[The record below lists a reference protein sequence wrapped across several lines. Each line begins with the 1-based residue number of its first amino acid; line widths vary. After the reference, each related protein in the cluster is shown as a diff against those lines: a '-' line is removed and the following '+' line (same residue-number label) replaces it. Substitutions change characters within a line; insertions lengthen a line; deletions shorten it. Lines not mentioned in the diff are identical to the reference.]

1 MTDPSANQDQIKFWN
16 EKAGRE
22 WVDLQ
27 ERMDANLSGAHAAI
41 MAFAAAQGGEHVL
54 DIGCGTGTTSLAL
67 ADSVGP
73 RGTVTGA
80 DISRPMLELARRRA
94 QGRANLSFIEADAST
109 HHFTSGSDLL
119 FSRFGVMFFDDPAG
133 AFANLRTALKP
144 GGRLAFICWRTAPE
158 NRWASAPLA
167 AARPFLPDQ
176 PPPDPLAPGPFAFAD
191 PDRIRAILGGAGFQD
206 IHIEKRDGVMAMG
219 GDSAVIAGQTLQI
232 GPLSRA
238 VGEADAA
245 TRARIVERV
254 QSALEEFRTAEGEIA
269 PPTACWL
276 VGARI

>member
-1 MTDPSANQDQIKFWN
+1 MAANEDQIKFWN

-27 ERMDANLSGAHAAI
+27 ERMDANLSGTHAAV

-67 ADSVGP
+67 ADAVGQ
-73 RGTVTGA
+73 RGAVTGA

-94 QGRANLSFIEADAST
+94 EGRANVSFIEADASA
-109 HHFTSGSDLL
+109 HHFAPGSDLL

-133 AFANLRTALKP
+133 AFANLRTALKS
-144 GGRLAFICWRTAPE
+144 GGRLAFICWRTPPE
-158 NRWASAPLA
+158 NLWAFAPLA
-167 AARPFLPDQ
+167 AARPFLPEQ

-191 PDRIRAILGGAGFQD
+191 QDRIRTILGGAGFRD
-206 IHIEKRDGVMAMG
+206 IHIEKQDGVMAMG
-219 GDSAVIAGQTLQI
+219 PDSAVIASQTLQI

-238 VGEADAA
+238 VGEADAP
-245 TRARIVERV
+245 TRARIVEKV
-254 QSALEEFRTAEGEIA
+254 QGALEKFRTVEGQIA

-276 VGARI
+276 VGARA

>member
-1 MTDPSANQDQIKFWN
+1 MSANEDQIKFWN

-22 WVDLQ
+22 WVALQ
-27 ERMDANLSGAHAAI
+27 ERMDANLSGTHAAV
-41 MAFAAAQGGEHVL
+41 MAFAAAQVCEHVL

-67 ADSVGP
+67 ADAVGL
-73 RGTVTGA
+73 RGKVTGA

-94 QGRANLSFIEADAST
+94 QDRANVSFIEADAST
-109 HHFTSGSDLL
+109 HHFTPQSDLL

-144 GGRLAFICWRTAPE
+144 GGRLAFICWCTALE

-167 AARPFLPDQ
+167 AARPFLPEQ
-176 PPPDPLAPGPFAFAD
+176 PPTDPLAPGPFAFAD
-191 PDRIRAILGGAGFQD
+191 LDRIRTILDGAGFQD
-206 IHIEKRDGVMAMG
+206 IHIEKQDGVMAMG
-219 GDSAVIAGQTLQI
+219 PDSAVIAAQTLQI

-238 VGEADAA
+238 VGEVDAP

-254 QSALEEFRTAEGEIA
+254 SSALEEFRTPEGEIA

-276 VGARI
+276 VGARA

>member
-1 MTDPSANQDQIKFWN
+1 MSANEDQIKFWN

-27 ERMDANLSGAHAAI
+27 ERMDANLSGTHAAI

-67 ADSVGP
+67 ADAVGP
-73 RGTVTGA
+73 RGKVTGA

-94 QGRANLSFIEADAST
+94 QGRANASFIEADASAY
-109 HHFTSGSDLL
+109 HFAPESDLL

-144 GGRLAFICWRTAPE
+144 GGRLAFICWRTSPE
-158 NRWASAPLA
+158 NLWAFAPLA
-167 AARPFLPDQ
+167 AARPFLPEQ

-191 PDRIRAILGGAGFQD
+191 QDRIRTILGGAGFQD
-206 IHIEKRDGVMAMG
+206 IRIEKQDGVMAMG
-219 GDSAVIAGQTLQI
+219 PDSAVIAAQTLQI

-238 VGEADAA
+238 VGEADAP
-245 TRARIVERV
+245 TRAKIVEKV
-254 QSALEEFRTAEGEIA
+254 QGALEQFRTAEGEIA

-276 VGARI
+276 VGART